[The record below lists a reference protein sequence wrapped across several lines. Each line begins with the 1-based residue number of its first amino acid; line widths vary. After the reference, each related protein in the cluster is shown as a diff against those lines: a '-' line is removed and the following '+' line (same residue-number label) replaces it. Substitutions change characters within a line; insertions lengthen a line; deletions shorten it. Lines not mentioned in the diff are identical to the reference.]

1 MQVVGGAGRAL
12 VVAEAAG
19 EVAADA
25 AGQHGVALT
34 LADGRTATVRF
45 AQDAIG
51 GSLTIR
57 GGGGDV
63 DATLRAG
70 VTALPERE

>member
-1 MQVVGGAGRAL
+1 MIGLDGAVTTA
-12 VVAEAAG
+12 
-19 EVAADA
+19 VAADA
-25 AGQHGVALT
+25 GGQHGVALT